1 MAAYKDIIGQKIT
14 KVTSNPGEPKTGQM
28 WYNSTD
34 GKLKGLG
41 ILEAWSSASPL
52 TRASAGGYYGSI
64 GTSTSSLA
72 LVGTPGN
79 SSPLETEEWNGTG
92 WSASDNMAPYPG
104 IAGNMTPQGGASGT
118 VTSALYSG
126 GEQYT
131 GNTENKAQEY
141 NGSSWTAI
149 TNTPVKTG
157 YNVGIGAASDTSMSV
172 GGYDE
177 TYAFLTNTLN
187 WNGSAWTAGG
197 SLSTARWGAS
207 GGGTNTAA
215 WFSGGKTGSYPGTS
229 STGTENYN
237 GTAWSSGDSL
247 NTARWLSGGTGPQTA
262 AIVIGERPSPG
273 TGRNG
278 NTEVYN
284 GTAWAETAD
293 LATARVQFKG
303 TGGTSGGAFVGGGNT
318 PPNVANTEEFNKS
331 TNIITAAAWSA
342 GATYPVALN
351 QLGGSGTQTAGLCFG
366 GNVGTPNPNGSNQTN
381 EYDGATWTSGG
392 NLNQS
397 KNTGSR
403 SGVGT
408 QTATMCINFRNDGT
422 STPVT
427 PIPPANF
434 NYAALTNVEEY
445 DGSSWTAGTATPD
458 GEVEAGTCGT
468 VSAAL
473 RFGGNPGNPPAG
485 PATNSTIYWNDSSW
499 TSLNNMSTARYGLAP
514 AFQGT
519 YNAALGFGGETP
531 PPANVASTEEFDGTN
546 WTAGGNLVSTAFRHS
561 GSGTQTAALSFGG
574 SPSIAQTEGYD
585 GTAWSTRPS
594 LANGRSFGGGAGSS
608 TAALYMCG
616 DTTTHVE
623 EFTGETTA
631 ANITDFTTS

>member
-28 WYNSTD
+28 WYNSTT
-34 GKLKGLG
+34 GTLKGLG
-41 ILEAWSSASPL
+41 VVEAWSSASPL

-104 IAGNMTPQGGASGT
+104 ISGNMTPQGGASGT
-118 VTSALYSG
+118 VTSALYTG

-141 NGSSWTAI
+141 NGSSWTQI

-157 YNVGIGAASDTSMSV
+157 YNVGIGTASDTSMSV
-172 GGYDE
+172 GGYNE
-177 TYAFLTNTLN
+177 SYAFLTNTLN
-187 WNGSAWTAGG
+187 WNGSSWTAGG

-215 WFSGGKTGSYPGTS
+215 WFSGGKTGSYPGTN

-262 AIVIGERPSPG
+262 AMVIGERPSPG

-318 PPNVANTEEFNKS
+318 PPNVANTEEFTKS
-331 TNIITAAAWSA
+331 TNTITAAAWS
-342 GATYPVALN
+342 
-351 QLGGSGTQTAGLCFG
+351 
-366 GNVGTPNPNGSNQTN
+366 
-381 EYDGATWTSGG
+381 SGG
-392 NLNQS
+392 NMG
-397 KNTGSR
+397 TARYGGMPF
-403 SGVGT
+403 GVGHT
-408 QTATMCINFRNDGT
+408 SQVSCGGLTAPPPGTHTNNSETYDGT
-422 STPVT
+422 SWTEGNNINTERYNGASGGTETAGVIT
-427 PIPPANF
+427 MGRAPPG
-434 NYAALTNVEEY
+434 TGQTTRSETEEY
-445 DGSSWTAGTATPD
+445 DGT
-458 GEVEAGTCGT
+458 
-468 VSAAL
+468 
-473 RFGGNPGNPPAG
+473 
-485 PATNSTIYWNDSSW
+485 SW
-499 TSLNNMSTARYGLAP
+499 TSVTASPESLYKKCGAGTQTSLIITGGLSATAVYP
-514 AFQGT
+514 T
-519 YNAALGFGGETP
+519 TSLEY
-531 PPANVASTEEFDGTN
+531 DGTN
-546 WTAGGNLVSTAFRHS
+546 WTSGGTAPFGGNYMDGVGNETAAVVFGSNSPSDPNPQVNNKSFDYDGSTWTTNNNMNINHGGQHSAGGTTTSALVA
-561 GSGTQTAALSFGG
+561 GGG
-574 SPSIAQTEGYD
+574 SPYAAGQIGELYD
-585 GTAWSTRPS
+585 GTSFATNPS
-594 LANGRSFGGGAGSS
+594 LATGGQRGGKATTVGNAFAVGGYGGPPGTQFLTS
-608 TAALYMCG
+608 T
-616 DTTTHVE
+616 E
-623 EFTGETTA
+623 EFTEETET
-631 ANITDFTTS
+631 ANIADFTTS